1 MPILL
6 HKALPA
12 CNGQPGKANDEIDL
26 SGCAQHEC
34 DPPPLAMPYNPDFA
48 ELLQLPEVVYPSPG
62 ILHELFGGGI
72 GGIAGRF
79 PKRAVVIAQ
88 RGYPAFREVVSYH

>member
-12 CNGQPGKANDEIDL
+12 RDCQPREANDEIDL
-26 SGCAQHEC
+26 SLCAQHEC
-34 DPPPLAMPYNPDFA
+34 DHAPLAMPYNPDFA
-48 ELLQLPEVVYPSPG
+48 ELLQPPEVVYPRPG
-62 ILHELFGGGI
+62 ILHELLGGGI
-72 GGIAGRF
+72 GGIASRF